1 MIDLSNIIKE
11 SKKYHYIT
19 FKKDKHIKH
28 EMCDK
33 KQIIKNKDFVIYIK
47 LKTLSKQQYEKEKKS
62 PFKLTGGP
70 LFAEINIYNNGI
82 KEKPKPKNKIFFPKK
97 YLQSK
102 IKKHKSYK
110 WMMNDILKCAYVYY
124 NDMLNQK
131 LIAINNITHF
141 SH

>member
-19 FKKDKHIKH
+19 YPKDKPVKHI
-28 EMCDK
+28 MFDK
-33 KQIIKNKDFVIYIK
+33 KKVIKNKDYVIYIK
-47 LKTLSKQQYEKEKKS
+47 LKTLSKKQYEKEKKS

-70 LFAEINIYNNGI
+70 LFAEINIYHEGV
-82 KEKPKPKNKIFFPKK
+82 KEKPKSKNKIFFPKK
-97 YLQSK
+97 YLQSQ
-102 IKKHKSYK
+102 IKKHKSYE
-110 WMMNDILKCAYVYY
+110 WMINDILKCAFVYY

-141 SH
+141 